1 MAVAG
6 EQLLR
11 VTRVPLLNMISK
23 IQTNKMWFYTTLT
36 TKHYLFSVAKLCATL

>member
-23 IQTNKMWFYTTLT
+23 IQTNKMWF
-36 TKHYLFSVAKLCATL
+36 KNKLSCYNAQEFYALAFL

>member
-11 VTRVPLLNMISK
+11 VTRVPLLNMNISK
-23 IQTNKMWFYTTLT
+23 IQTNKMWFEN
-36 TKHYLFSVAKLCATL
+36 KLSCYNAQEFYALAFL